1 MSDTYRLQYSYYPE
15 GTGTDIVPLAACMSA
30 NNFLYKKNFGTITTG
45 SNNTWT
51 INFDNTIT
59 GTDKTKLSFMLG
71 GDVGGGLVGGV
82 YGYEG
87 TANKVVIDYNSAAS
101 RRGVVMFGPR
111 SYYTGPDSSLP
122 KILAIVA
129 NSNSN
134 ATSAAQIQEGLSLT
148 SQNGYSIYAKFDD
161 SLTSNLYGV
170 YGLVR
175 TNGTLLRSYSYN
187 NTGFSFNVMNQKGD
201 AAVNNANY
209 SFVVVQ

>member
-1 MSDTYRLQYSYYPE
+1 MSDIYKLQYSYYPE

-30 NNFLYKKNFGTITTG
+30 NNFLYKKNFGTITTAG
-45 SNNTWT
+45 NNTWT

-71 GDVGGGLVGGV
+71 GDLVGGLVGGV

-87 TANKVVIDYNSAAS
+87 TANKVTIDYNSAAT

-111 SYYTGPDSSLP
+111 SYYTGPDSGLP

-148 SQNGYSIYAKFDD
+148 GQNSYNIYAKFDD
-161 SLTSNLYGV
+161 SLTSNLYGI
-170 YGLVR
+170 YGLVS

-187 NTGFSFNVMNQKGD
+187 NTGFTFNVMNQKGD
-201 AAVNNANY
+201 AVNNNANY